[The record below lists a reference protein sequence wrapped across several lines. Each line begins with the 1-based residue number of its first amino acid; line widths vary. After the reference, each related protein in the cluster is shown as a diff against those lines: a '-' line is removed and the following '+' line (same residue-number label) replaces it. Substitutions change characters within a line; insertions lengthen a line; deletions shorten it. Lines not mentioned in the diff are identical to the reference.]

1 LPIPL
6 LPIQILWV
14 NLVTDG
20 LPGLALAAEPEE
32 RDVMRR
38 SPRPPQE
45 SVFAHGLGIHVIWVG
60 LLMGAL
66 TIGTQAWF
74 LSLGSAHWQT
84 MVFMV
89 LSLSQLANVL
99 AVRSERE
106 SFFAQGLL
114 SNKPLLGAVVLTFLL
129 QMAAVYLPILNGVFK
144 TEPLSPSELAVTLM
158 VSSVI
163 FFAVE
168 AEKWL
173 KWRLA
178 RR

>member
-106 SFFAQGLL
+106 SFFAQGLF
-114 SNKPLLGAVVLTFLL
+114 SNTPLLLAVIFAFVL
-129 QMAAVYLPILNGVFK
+129 QMVTIYVPILNGIFK
-144 TEPLSPSELAVTLM
+144 TKPLGAAELAVTLVISSM
-158 VSSVI
+158 V

-168 AEKWL
+168 AEKW
-173 KWRLA
+173 WRRRLA
-178 RR
+178 KR

>member
-1 LPIPL
+1 
-6 LPIQILWV
+6 
-14 NLVTDG
+14 
-20 LPGLALAAEPEE
+20 
-32 RDVMRR
+32 MRR

-60 LLMGAL
+60 LLMAAL

-99 AVRSERE
+99 AVI
-106 SFFAQGLL
+106 FAF
-114 SNKPLLGAVVLTFLL
+114 VL
-129 QMAAVYLPILNGVFK
+129 QMVTIYVPILNGIFK
-144 TEPLSPSELAVTLM
+144 TKPLSAVELTVTLVISSM
-158 VSSVI
+158 V

-168 AEKWL
+168 AEKW
-173 KWRLA
+173 WRRRLA

>member
-1 LPIPL
+1 
-6 LPIQILWV
+6 
-14 NLVTDG
+14 
-20 LPGLALAAEPEE
+20 
-32 RDVMRR
+32 MRR

-106 SFFAQGLL
+106 SFFAQGLF
-114 SNKPLLGAVVLTFLL
+114 SNTPLLLAVIFAFVL
-129 QMAAVYLPILNGVFK
+129 QMVTIYVPILNGIFK
-144 TEPLSPSELAVTLM
+144 TKPLGAVELAVTL
-158 VSSVI
+158 VISSVV

-168 AEKWL
+168 AEKW
-173 KWRLA
+173 WRRRLA